1 MPPFPIP
8 DITLPDPPTR
18 KTRSGS
24 AASLHLARSR
34 SSLGS
39 TEEAGLLVG
48 SGAGPGGRRR
58 ASFALTPIT
67 RKVAADERDSDDND
81 EDDASVL
88 SPLPPSPLTPTT
100 LEANTA
106 RWAATQRDDP
116 ADRTPDADIE
126 AHPRISLSHRAV
138 QFADEDDIEVFDASE
153 ADTFEKPVGSEM
165 LAIVLSCSMLAVI
178 ATAAALTTM
187 YDWVL

>member
-8 DITLPDPPTR
+8 DIALPDPEPR

-39 TEEAGLLVG
+39 SDEAGLLV
-48 SGAGPGGRRR
+48 SGGAGRRR
-58 ASFALTPIT
+58 ASFALTPISPA
-67 RKVAADERDSDDND
+67 RGKDEESDDG
-81 EDDASVL
+81 DDDRA
-88 SPLPPSPLTPTT
+88 PPLTPST

-106 RWAATQRDDP
+106 RWAAEQ
-116 ADRTPDADIE
+116 AAAAPDVDVE
-126 AHPRISLSHRAV
+126 AHPRISLSHRV
-138 QFADEDDIEVFDASE
+138 QFADEDDVEVFDAAE
-153 ADTFEKPVGSEM
+153 ADGFEKPVGSEM
-165 LAIVLSCSMLAVI
+165 MAIVLSCSALAVI

>member
-1 MPPFPIP
+1 MSPFPIP
-8 DITLPDPPTR
+8 DIMLPTPTTR

-39 TEEAGLLVG
+39 SEEAGLLIAG
-48 SGAGPGGRRR
+48 SGAAGRRR

-67 RKVAADERDSDDND
+67 PRKGDAEAVED
-81 EDDASVL
+81 EDEEEL
-88 SPLPPSPLTPTT
+88 RSPLPPSPLTPTT

-106 RWAATQRDDP
+106 RWAATQRDTD
-116 ADRTPDADIE
+116 AVDALTPDADVE
-126 AHPRISLSHRAV
+126 AHPRISMSHRGV
-138 QFADEDDIEVFDASE
+138 QFADEDDVEVFDAAE
-153 ADTFEKPVGSEM
+153 ADAFEKPVGSEM
-165 LAIVLSCSMLAVI
+165 LAIVLSCTMLAVI